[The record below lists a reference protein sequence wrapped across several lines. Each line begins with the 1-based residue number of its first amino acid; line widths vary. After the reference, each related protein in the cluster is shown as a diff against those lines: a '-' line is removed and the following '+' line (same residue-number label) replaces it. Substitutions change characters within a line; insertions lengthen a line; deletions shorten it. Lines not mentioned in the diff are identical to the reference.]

1 MVAKHYD
8 PLFRPVSSIWH
19 SWSLLET
26 LSRGFLERP
35 LLGFVLLRWPLL
47 LFISLSLNVGES
59 RDQPSA
65 AWMSFLLYPHSVLR
79 PVELLSVLWFEQ
91 STTELPKFPS
101 AAWTSRLGSP
111 TSRPTSPSWW

>member
-19 SWSLLET
+19 NWSLLET

-79 PVELLSVLWFEQ
+79 PV
-91 STTELPKFPS
+91 
-101 AAWTSRLGSP
+101 AAKHKASGQTVHKLYNVGIEFKI
-111 TSRPTSPSWW
+111 